1 MQQRTNE
8 EEKKDQQCIKKMPQ
22 RTNEEEKRG
31 IPIAQGLTNEPQ
43 VSSKSK
49 EIILC
54 CQ

>member
-8 EEKKDQQCIKKMPQ
+8 MEMKDKQCIKKIPQ
-22 RTNEEEKRG
+22 RTNEEEKRR
-31 IPIAQGLTNEPQ
+31 IQIAQGLTNEPQ